1 MIVDRAFLR
10 EVTQT
15 SFAVAVIVIGI
26 FGVVRLVRLLSDA
39 AAGDI
44 PVDSVFLLLGLRV
57 VTYFDVI
64 LPLVVYVA
72 IVMVLSRYVRDNEMT
87 VLHACGIG
95 QAHFLRPGALLGIV
109 LTLFIAFLSL
119 YMTPAASRVSDRI
132 MDDYRNRAE
141 VSGVVPGVFNESRTG
156 GIYYVEKLGEQAD
169 TLNNVFAYALAEGD
183 EDEAVVVAD
192 NGYQYQDERTGDR
205 FLVLQNGYRYEGN
218 PGDPDYQIMD
228 YETYALRIKTKPPSR
243 EILTFKAFPTLELA
257 RIEHDPRSV
266 AELNWRFSKFV
277 SVPVMVLMA
286 LAFGHINVRKSQ
298 LPRMIGALAM
308 YFLYTNL
315 LGYGH
320 ALVRKDKV
328 DAEIGIWAVHLFF
341 ALIAAWLFVQR
352 SRNRPLLPRIRIPLP
367 AR

>member
-1 MIVDRAFLR
+1 VIVDLAFLR

-57 VTYFDVI
+57 VTYFDLI

-72 IVMVLSRYVRDNEMT
+72 IVMVLSRYVRDNEMA

-95 QAHFLRPGALLGIV
+95 QSHFLRPGTILGIV
-109 LTLFIAFLSL
+109 LTLIIAFLAL

-132 MDDYRNRAE
+132 MEEHKNRAE

-156 GIYYVEKLGEQAD
+156 GVYYVERLGD
-169 TLNNVFAYALAEGD
+169 HPNTLQNVFAYALSQER
-183 EDEAVVVAD
+183 EAVVVAD

-205 FLVLQNGYRYEGN
+205 FLVLQNGHRYEGE
-218 PGDPDYQIMD
+218 PGDADYRIMQ

-243 EILTFKAFPTLELA
+243 EILTFKAYPTLALA
-257 RIEHDPRSV
+257 KIEHDPRAT
-266 AELNWRFSKFV
+266 AELNWRFSKFL
-277 SVPVMVLMA
+277 SVPVVVLMA
-286 LAFGHINVRKSQ
+286 LAFGHVTVRKSQ
-298 LPRMIGALAM
+298 LPRMVGALAM
-308 YFLYTNL
+308 YFLYTNM

-320 ALVRKDKV
+320 ALVRKDKL
-328 DAEIGIWAVHLFF
+328 DAEFGIWAVHLLF
-341 ALIAAWLFVQR
+341 ALIATWLFVQR
-352 SRNRPLLPRIRIPLP
+352 SRNRPLLPRVRLSLP
-367 AR
+367 VR